1 MLTAT
6 HPPPAKWPGRLLL
19 LLALAGLLLTA
30 GDFFHRGRSAW
41 QAAGIAPGVAITSGC
56 EEESL
61 FALWRAGHGQPV
73 YLDTAHPPFAAA
85 YFNWLFYATYS
96 VPFRSAR
103 PSADATD
110 FIRASRLLTATGALV
125 GAVLLSGFFLRLLPT
140 QRGVALAIGCFV
152 FLGPLVGWWAHTA
165 RPDVWCLVFESAAIV
180 TLLVWHRTKPWP
192 ATLACTVLFFVAWS
206 LKQTYVIGPAA
217 AVLYFLARRRWTHA
231 AALAGATAALWCAAF
246 VLLGPAYR
254 ASQVQASTTVSFYLA
269 TGWSNLFD
277 SARKAAPL
285 WLLAGAALLSVTRRQ
300 PGDATPSL
308 AQDARLFGLL
318 GVAVALPL
326 TFLAACKL
334 GAASN
339 YYFTV
344 TVMLALAGVGAMALT
359 PSRWV
364 PAAAAA
370 LIFALQLVLLDHRP
384 GLQIQT
390 DELAQ
395 GWATFRNLPEPR
407 FSADNRLN
415 LPWLNPHSP
424 PFVLAYYYELDRL
437 AGKSY
442 EAGGI
447 GGLLERGYFAA
458 LLLDPATADSVY
470 GGKLSRYVRGETVGH
485 LTVFRR
491 ATPSS
496 SP

>member
-1 MLTAT
+1 MSTAAIST
-6 HPPPAKWPGRLLL
+6 PAKLPGRLLL
-19 LLALAGLLLTA
+19 LLALSGLLLTA
-30 GDFFHRGRSAW
+30 GDFLRRGRNAW
-41 QAAGIAPGVAITSGC
+41 QAAGIAPGVTITSGC

-61 FALWRAGHGQPV
+61 FALWRAGHRQPV

-103 PSADATD
+103 PPADATD

-140 QRGVALAIGCFV
+140 QRGVALVIGCFV

-192 ATLACTVLFFVAWS
+192 ATLGCTVLFFVAWS

-217 AVLYFLARRRWTHA
+217 AVLYLLARRRWAHA

-254 ASQVQASTTVSFYLA
+254 ASQIQAGTTVAFYLA
-269 TGWSNLFD
+269 TGWSNLLD
-277 SARKAAPL
+277 TGRKAAPL
-285 WLLAGAALLSVTRRQ
+285 WLLAGAALLSVTRFK
-300 PGDATPSL
+300 PADATPSL
-308 AQDARLFGLL
+308 TRDARLFGLL
-318 GVAVALPL
+318 GVVAALPL
-326 TFLAACKL
+326 TFMAACKL

-344 TVMLALAGVGAMALT
+344 TVMLALAGVGALALH
-359 PSRWV
+359 PSRWL
-364 PAAAAA
+364 PAAAGA
-370 LIFALQLVLLDHRP
+370 LIIALQLVLLRGQT
-384 GLQIQT
+384 GLQPQW

-395 GWATFRNLPEPR
+395 RWGTFQKLPEPR
-407 FSADNRLN
+407 FSFDNRLN

-442 EAGGI
+442 EAGGVA
-447 GGLLERGYFAA
+447 GLIERGYFAA
-458 LLLDPATADSVY
+458 LLLDPATTDSAY
-470 GGKLSRYVRGETVGH
+470 GGKLSRYIRGETVGN